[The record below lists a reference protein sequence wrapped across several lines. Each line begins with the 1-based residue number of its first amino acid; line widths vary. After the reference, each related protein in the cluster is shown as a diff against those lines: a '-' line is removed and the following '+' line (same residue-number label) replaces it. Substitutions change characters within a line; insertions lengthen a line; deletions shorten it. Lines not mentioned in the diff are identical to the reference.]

1 VHEIAEFL
9 RRFPPFDALSEDEAE
24 ALAASVD
31 IEYFAAGATVRP
43 QDGSPGASV
52 RVVRTGAVELV
63 ANGAVLDLLGEGD
76 LFGHASMLSGLP
88 SEFAARAHEDTLVYR
103 IPAEAAE
110 PVLARPSGVRYVARS
125 LLEWQER
132 ASRPAGLAV
141 DAAARRVETLLRRAP
156 VVVAPDTP
164 IREAAQRMTDG
175 GVTSAV
181 VRLRDGVGIVTDR
194 DLRSRVI
201 AAGVPT
207 DAPVSAVMSAPAYTV
222 DHDRLGTDV
231 LLEMLDRGVR
241 HFPVLSATG
250 GVIGVIADNDLL
262 AAEARTPFQLRR
274 AIGGAETPA
283 AVATAAAGLPALV
296 VALHDANVAPETI
309 GRMITV
315 IADAATRRLIE
326 LGLARRGDPAVPLC
340 WLALGSAARRE
351 LVPASDLDNALAWD
365 GDDGDVELRREL
377 RALAAE
383 VIDGLVAC
391 GFAACD
397 NGAVA
402 SSPLFSRSFDAWRG
416 AAASWLADPE
426 QDRAVILVSVA
437 IDGRPVF
444 GVREGQAL
452 ASAFGGA
459 RHHAGLMRRMA
470 RLALAHRPPTGF
482 LRDLVVEHS
491 GEHEG
496 RLDVKRGGL
505 LPVTDIARY
514 VGMQAGV
521 AGASTR
527 ARLEAAAAGGVLG
540 ERDAE
545 ILREAFDF
553 LFALRLEHQ
562 VEQLRAGLRPDDF
575 LDPREL
581 NALTR
586 RYLRDVFRAI
596 ARIQRGFE
604 GELALRAR

>member
-1 VHEIAEFL
+1 VHQIAEFL
-9 RRFPPFDALSEDEAE
+9 RRYPPFDALSDEELE
-24 ALAASVD
+24 ALAASVE
-31 IEYFAAGATVRP
+31 IEFFAAGATVRQ

-63 ANGAVLDLLGEGD
+63 ASGAVLDLLGEGD

-88 SEFAARAHEDTLVYR
+88 SGFAARAHEDTLVYR

-132 ASRPAGLAV
+132 ASRPAGLGV
-141 DAAARRVETLLRRAP
+141 DPAARRVGSLLRRPP
-156 VVVAPDTP
+156 VVLSPDTP
-164 IREAAQRMTDG
+164 IREAARRMTDG
-175 GVTSAV
+175 VVTSAV

-201 AAGVPT
+201 AAGVPI
-207 DAPVSAVMSAPAYTV
+207 DAPVSEIMSAPAYTV
-222 DHDRLGTDV
+222 AHDRLGTDV
-231 LLEMLDRGVR
+231 LIEMLDRGVR

-250 GVIGVIADNDLL
+250 EVLGVIADNDLM
-262 AAEARTPFQLRR
+262 AVETRTPFHLRR
-274 AIGGAETPA
+274 AVGVAATPDE
-283 AVATAAAGLPALV
+283 VATAAHGLPELV
-296 VALHDANVAPETI
+296 VALHDASVAPETI
-309 GRMITV
+309 GRVITV

-326 LGLARRGDPAVPLC
+326 LAFARRGQPPVPVC
-340 WLALGSAARRE
+340 WLALGSVARRE
-351 LVPASDLDNALAWD
+351 TVPSSDLDSALAWD
-365 GDDGDVELRREL
+365 GDDGDEELRREL

-383 VIDGLVAC
+383 VIEGLGAC
-391 GFAACD
+391 GFPACD
-397 NGAVA
+397 KGAVA
-402 SSPLFSRSFDAWRG
+402 SSPLFSRSLDAWQ
-416 AAASWLADPE
+416 AAARGWLADPE

-444 GVREGQAL
+444 GVREGLAL
-452 ASAFGGA
+452 AAAFSGA
-459 RHHAGLMRRMA
+459 RHSEGLMRRMA

-496 RLDVKRGGL
+496 SLDVKRGGI

-521 AGASTR
+521 AAASTR
-527 ARLEAAAAGGVLG
+527 ARLEAAAAAGTLP

-545 ILREAFDF
+545 TLREAFDF
-553 LFALRLEHQ
+553 LFALRLQHQ
-562 VEQLRAGLRPDDF
+562 VEQLRAGRRPDDF
-575 LDPREL
+575 LDPRDL

-596 ARIQRGFE
+596 ARIQRVLE